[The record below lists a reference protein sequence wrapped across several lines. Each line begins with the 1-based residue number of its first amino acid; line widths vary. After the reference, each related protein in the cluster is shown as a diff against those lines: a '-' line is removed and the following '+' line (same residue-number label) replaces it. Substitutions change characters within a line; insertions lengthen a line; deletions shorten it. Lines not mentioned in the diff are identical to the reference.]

1 MMIIGGIVVPSAMIV
16 STIVIDFQSSAV
28 AVYN

>member
-1 MMIIGGIVVPSAMIV
+1 MIIIGGIVVPFAIIV
-16 STIVIDFQSSAV
+16 SIIVIDFRSSAV